1 MNLRYII
8 PREIPFVMYN
18 GSNYD
23 FHFAIQ
29 NLADESEANAVKC
42 LGENN
47 KKHMFFSNNRKK

>member
-1 MNLRYII
+1 MH
-8 PREIPFVMYN
+8 N

>member
-1 MNLRYII
+1 MSS
-8 PREIPFVMYN
+8 

-23 FHFAIQ
+23 FHFTIQ
-29 NLADESEANAVKC
+29 NLADESEASAVKC